1 MRVGIVGIIPMW
13 FQSESLGRSGNGVAI
28 HQGFYLPVTEYIRL
42 YIISVRN
49 TLIYLLEIISRQF
62 YFIVLYY
69 L

>member
-42 YIISVRN
+42 YRINVRSI
-49 TLIYLLEIISRQF
+49 LIYLLKVINWQF
-62 YFIVLYY
+62 RTNL